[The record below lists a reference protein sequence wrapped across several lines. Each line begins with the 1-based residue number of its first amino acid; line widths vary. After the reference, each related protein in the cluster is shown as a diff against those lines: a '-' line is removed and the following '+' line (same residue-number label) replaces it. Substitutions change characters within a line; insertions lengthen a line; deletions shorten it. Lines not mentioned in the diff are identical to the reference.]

1 MLFMNI
7 LRVLYPEM
15 LLEGVTSF
23 DNLVIACKMIENA
36 MKSGKIE
43 AEEIKGGIML
53 KNEKEAQAVFLKS
66 QPNRRYTPYPSYP
79 PCYPEINNA
88 TLIPYIYQLPRPTY
102 PPAQTVY
109 FAFIPQTH
117 QTHRSSIGNSDRGP
131 KLKKEK
137 YRLDPIPVTKTKQ

>member
-1 MLFMNI
+1 MLFMNT
-7 LRVLYPEM
+7 LRAPYLGM
-15 LLEGVTSF
+15 LVRGVTSF
-23 DNLVIACKMIENA
+23 DNLVIVGKMIENA
-36 MKSGKIE
+36 MKSGRIK

-53 KNEKEAQAVFLKS
+53 KNEKESQTVFLKS

-102 PPAQTVY
+102 PPAQTVN
-109 FAFIPQTH
+109 FAFMPQTH
-117 QTHRSSIGNSDRGP
+117 QTHRSDIGNSDRGP